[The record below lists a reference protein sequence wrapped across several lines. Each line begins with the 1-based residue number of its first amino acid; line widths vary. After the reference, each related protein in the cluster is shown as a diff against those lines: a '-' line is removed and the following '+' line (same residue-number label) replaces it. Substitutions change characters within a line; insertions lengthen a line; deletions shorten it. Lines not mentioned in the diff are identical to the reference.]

1 MFACTCICTFLEMIH
16 LNVKLN
22 LNTLNFLIQCMKENA
37 DYTTYCYKWISIWG
51 YGFVL
56 MYEINVE
63 SLCS

>member
-1 MFACTCICTFLEMIH
+1 MIH

-22 LNTLNFLIQCMKENA
+22 LNILNFIIQCMKENA